1 MKANGQKCLNCG
13 QALSKQQIWR
23 NRKYCCR
30 KCFAD
35 GHWGKP
41 VELGNTN
48 TRSPKLLEVAEL
60 CRSGLT
66 QKEAAKTAGVSLLTV
81 HSWFVRY
88 GTENIIP
95 TQSCKHCGKSMAG
108 LPQISCRKYCSKEC
122 RIEAAYLRKHPVPS
136 RMKFDPKLRE
146 KGLEMYWGG
155 LGGALIAR
163 YLNISADTVNSWIH
177 DFGHLK
183 EVKFNPELIKIMP
196 VNLRIEYA
204 DKPAGWRKVLTENAP
219 PGDKDDVVL
228 VCGYF
233 GGRGG
238 GNYFG
243 GIVTDYLK
251 KDPYDGVTYVFC
263 NYSGKEITSIKAIN
277 GTLSSTKLKKDIGKF
292 VWPKRSY
299 GKYLK
304 IQKNEF
310 EYLLTLP
317 KSRVNKRYF
326 T

>member
-13 QALSKQQIWR
+13 QPLSKKQICN
-23 NRKYCCR
+23 NRKYCSR

-35 GHWGKP
+35 GYWGKP
-41 VELGNTN
+41 VELGKSN
-48 TRSPKLLEVAEL
+48 TRSKKLLEVVEL
-60 CRSGLT
+60 CSSGLT
-66 QKEAAKTAGVSLLTV
+66 PKEASKETGVSLLTI
-81 HSWFVRY
+81 HSWFAQY
-88 GTENIIP
+88 GAENIVRDKKCA
-95 TQSCKHCGKSMAG
+95 TCGKSMVG
-108 LPQISCRKYCSKEC
+108 LPKISSRKYCSNEC
-122 RIEAAYLRKHPVPS
+122 QVKAAYLRKHPVPS
-136 RMKFDPKLRE
+136 RMKFNPELRE

-155 LGGALIAR
+155 LGGTLIAR
-163 YLNISADTVNSWIH
+163 YLNVSVDTVHSWIH
-177 DFGHLK
+177 DFGHLN

-196 VNLRIEYA
+196 INLRIEYA
-204 DKPAGWRKVLTENAP
+204 DKPDEWRSILTENAP
-219 PGDKDDVVL
+219 HGDKDTVVL

-243 GIVTDYLK
+243 TIVTDYLK

-263 NYSGKEITSIKAIN
+263 NYSGKKITTIKAVN
-277 GTLSSTKLKKDIGKF
+277 GTLSSTKLEKDTGKY
-292 VWPKRSY
+292 VWPQSSY

-310 EYLLTLP
+310 DYLLTLS